1 MSMFI
6 FVFFI
11 LLVSL
16 FALLPFW
23 FIYLLSDLFYLLFF
37 YIIRYRRKVMHDNLL
52 KCFPKKTKDE
62 ILILEKKTYKNLID
76 ILIEGIKGFS
86 MRPAQINKRHK
97 VLNPEFIKSYPNQ
110 AIIACTAHYA
120 NWEWG
125 TFSASLQTNL
135 KVFGFYKPLS
145 NKYIDRFLRWSRARY
160 GTELVSIGLT
170 TRTFDSNKDKSVAII
185 MAADQ
190 SPTRPEKSYWINF
203 MGQDTAFLHGPE
215 KHARRCGLVVMYAAV
230 RRVKRGYYTIELSLL
245 TNDIH
250 SLPDGELTRLYAEKV
265 ESEINNNPSD
275 WLWSHRRWKHKRE
288 IGV

>member
-1 MSMFI
+1 MHFI
-6 FVFFI
+6 SFVFFI

-16 FALLPFW
+16 FALLPFRLM
-23 FIYLLSDLFYLLFF
+23 YLLSDVFYFLFF
-37 YIIRYRRKVMHDNLL
+37 YIIRYRRKVIHDNL
-52 KCFPKKTKDE
+52 KRCFPEKPESE
-62 ILILEKKTYKNLID
+62 IRILEKKAYKNLMD

-97 VLNPEFIKSYPNQ
+97 VLNPELIKNYPNQ

-125 TFSASLQTNL
+125 TFSASLQTSL

-145 NKYIDRFLRWSRARY
+145 NPYIDRFLRWSRARY

-170 TRTFDSNKDKSVAII
+170 TRTFDANKDKSVAII

-190 SPTRPEKSYWINF
+190 SPTRPEKSYWMHF

-215 KHARRCGLVVMYAAV
+215 KHARRCNLVVMYAAV

-245 TNDIH
+245 TDDIR
-250 SLPDGELTRLYAEKV
+250 SLPEGELTRLYADKV
-265 ESEINNNPSD
+265 ESEIRNNPSD
-275 WLWSHRRWKHKRE
+275 WLWSHRRWKHKRKTD
-288 IGV
+288 V